1 MFLMTSDSGS
11 MIVGDGT
18 THIDVYNYNIDI
30 NKPCPP
36 KCARV
41 EIESV
46 CDIDQLIL
54 KLESMRYYLKLKEQA
69 V

>member
-18 THIDVYNYNIDI
+18 THIDVYDYSMDI
-30 NKPCPP
+30 NKPTPP
-36 KCARV
+36 KCARI

-54 KLESMRYYLKLKEQA
+54 KLESMRYYLKQKEQA